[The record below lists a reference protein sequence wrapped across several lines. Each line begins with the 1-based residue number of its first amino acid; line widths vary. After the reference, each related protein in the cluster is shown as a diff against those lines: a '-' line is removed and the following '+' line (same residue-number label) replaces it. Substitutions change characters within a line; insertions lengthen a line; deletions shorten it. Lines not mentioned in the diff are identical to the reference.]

1 MRHLLAASVLLAT
14 PAWALTPGSVAFI
27 GYNADGT
34 DDFAMVTLVNLAN
47 QTIYL
52 TDDETDGAGGLTT
65 GEGAFQ
71 WDTGADVI
79 PAGTVIVFSSLTTAA
94 TANYGTLTE
103 VDLGFNLAGA
113 GDGILAYQGP
123 DHSTPIAF
131 LAGIESQIGAAGNLT
146 GTGLTNGLNFVT
158 FTAGLHDDGGAYI
171 ADRTGLP
178 SLAAYLP
185 RINDRTR
192 WDTASDDG
200 LRFLPFD
207 TSPFIAT
214 VAVPAL
220 PPLAL
225 ALLAAGLGAVGVR
238 SSRRDD

>member
-1 MRHLLAASVLLAT
+1 MRHLVAASVLLST
-14 PAWALTPGSVAFI
+14 PAWALGPGSVAFI
-27 GYNADGT
+27 GYNADGA
-34 DDFAMVTLVNLAN
+34 DDFAMVTLVNLSN
-47 QTIYL
+47 QTIYF
-52 TDDETDGAGGLTT
+52 TDDETDGSGGKTT

-71 WDTGADVI
+71 WDTGADII

-94 TANYGTLTE
+94 SASHGALTE

-123 DHSTPIAF
+123 DQDTPTTF

-158 FTAGLHDDGGAYI
+158 FTRGAHDDGGAYT
-171 ADRTGLP
+171 ADRTGLA
-178 SLAAYLP
+178 SLSAYLP

-200 LRFLPFD
+200 IRFLPFD

-225 ALLAAGLGAVGVR
+225 ALLAAGLGAVGAR
-238 SSRRDD
+238 ASRRED